1 MEVKYTPQ
9 YLAKL
14 EELFAESDYQL
25 RYEKGQFKSGYC
37 VLKEHK
43 VAVVN
48 KYYTLEGKINCLIE
62 IIRTVS
68 FDTRRMTEKSHK
80 LLTALTQTKLS
91 L

>member
-9 YLAKL
+9 YLARL

-62 IIRTVS
+62 IVRSVS
-68 FDTRRMTEKSHK
+68 FDTKRMSEKSQK
-80 LLTALTQTKLS
+80 LLSALTQTKLS